1 MGQKVHPV
9 GFRLGVIKK
18 HKALWYAK
26 GKSYKE
32 NLIEDLKVRDFIKDR
47 LRFSS
52 ISKVDLERSAQN
64 FVVNIHTSRPGIII
78 GKKGEEIESLKKD
91 IENVNS
97 IQGRLDTAIDKL
109 TDVSTSIKSMLA
121 VHEEKIQRQEQV
133 DDIIFRKIKDRDS
146 EIDEIFR
153 DLQREMDQVEKRLLV
168 EIKALR
174 NDIGGRVGVLEKYR
188 WIILGGFIAIGWILS
203 KNFKFIMQMMSG
215 TGIS

>member
-1 MGQKVHPV
+1 MADNTDIRVE
-9 GFRLGVIKK
+9 L
-18 HKALWYAK
+18 AT
-26 GKSYKE
+26 
-32 NLIEDLKVRDFIKDR
+32 LKQ
-47 LRFSS
+47 
-52 ISKVDLERSAQN
+52 E
-64 FVVNIHTSRPGIII
+64 
-78 GKKGEEIESLKKD
+78 

-215 TGIS
+215 TGI